1 MNLNWIELLGTG
13 ASVVVAVSLMMKNL
27 KALRIIN
34 TVGALVFAVYGLLI
48 GSWPVAGLNAFII
61 LTNVFYLLR
70 GAKVDEEFLLVR
82 VPQVSDPHLGHFL
95 NHFYEDIRRFN
106 PGFSLDSLRDDDRV
120 YFILRETLPIVLF
133 VYRLTDDGN
142 LEVVLDYAVPAY
154 RDRKNGRF
162 LYSQGWKQ
170 LDLQGRSRFVAKTV
184 IPAQAKY
191 YKAVG
196 FVAAGTGVFRLELP
210 GSKG

>member
-1 MNLNWIELLGTG
+1 MGTG

-82 VPQVSDPHLGHFL
+82 VPQLSDPHLEHFLGHFAD
-95 NHFYEDIRRFN
+95 DIRRFN
-106 PGFSLDSLRDDDRV
+106 PGFAPEGLHATDKV

-133 VYRLTDDGN
+133 VYRQNSEGDW
-142 LEVVLDYAVPAY
+142 EIVLDYAVPAY

-162 LYSQGWKQ
+162 LYSHGWKQ
-170 LDLQGRSRFVAKTV
+170 LDLEGRTRFVAKTA

-196 FVAAGTGVFRLELP
+196 FVAAGPGVFRLELEMVAETV
-210 GSKG
+210 